1 MRKFLMIA
9 VALTALS
16 ACTSTQQGAVL
27 GAAGGAIA
35 GQVIGGDTKATL
47 IGAATGAAAGGV
59 IGNVT
64 GRNTNGNVTAPTLNG
79 GKQCIYQNPDGS
91 QYQAACPAGY

>member
-1 MRKFLMIA
+1 MNKFLIIA
-9 VALTALS
+9 VALAGLS

-59 IGNVT
+59 IGNVA
-64 GRNTNGNVTAPTLNG
+64 GRNTGAVTPPTVNG

-91 QYQAACPAGY
+91 QYQAPCPAGY